1 MNLEKWKRREL
12 LFVSLIYFK
21 YESRNKKMKVIKISK
36 ESILWKKLKKTCTNV
51 KSAEL
56 AVEAVAECNRVRGAE
71 ILGAVCISAK
81 VQPASHTA
89 GLPRQS
95 GCGDTNRGLRAKQA
109 AFGSSLTSA
118 FSSRASSPCP
128 LY

>member
-1 MNLEKWKRREL
+1 MKYIYLLKFRFELRNVMNLEKWKRREL

-71 ILGAVCISAK
+71 ILGAVFRPRYSR
-81 VQPASHTA
+81 PAIRPA
-89 GLPRQS
+89 
-95 GCGDTNRGLRAKQA
+95 CRGSLA
-109 AFGSSLTSA
+109 AAILTED
-118 FSSRASSPCP
+118 
-128 LY
+128 